1 MRSQRGDRLIIGIL
15 VQGNGYKNRT
25 TCQSEWFIRADD
37 TVELQVPA
45 APPFSWDLGLQVSN
59 HDCLAIQG
67 WFIYVG
73 TTARMCKRQ
82 MWRPNL
88 VSPTSCKSTTF
99 QLKEKKRKTRPPPSA
114 QGWGK
119 KWLGERMLRAVE
131 GVVLR
136 EWRNTKCDA
145 ETQAV

>member
-37 TVELQVPA
+37 AVELQVPA

-67 WFIYVG
+67 
-73 TTARMCKRQ
+73 
-82 MWRPNL
+82 
-88 VSPTSCKSTTF
+88 
-99 QLKEKKRKTRPPPSA
+99 
-114 QGWGK
+114 
-119 KWLGERMLRAVE
+119 
-131 GVVLR
+131 
-136 EWRNTKCDA
+136 
-145 ETQAV
+145 